1 MHVFTALMT
10 SSIKNAEMHYENGDM
25 QENKT

>member
-1 MHVFTALMT
+1 MT
-10 SSIKNAEMHYENGDM
+10 SSIKNAEIHYENGDM